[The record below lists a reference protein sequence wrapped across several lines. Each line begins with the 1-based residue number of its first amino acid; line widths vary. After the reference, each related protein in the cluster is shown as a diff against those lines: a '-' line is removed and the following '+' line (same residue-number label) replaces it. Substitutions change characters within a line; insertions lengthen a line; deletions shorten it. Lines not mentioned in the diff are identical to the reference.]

1 MVVVSGSAGRT
12 AGLFSRRDRAV
23 IAAAAIAVLLVE
35 LDWFALNLM
44 LPVIA
49 RDFGTP
55 ATNLQWLVSG
65 YMLTL
70 GALMIVAGR
79 AADLYGRRRVLVIG
93 LTGFAAMSVVC
104 SAARNAA
111 WLTAGRVVQGTA
123 AALVLP
129 IAVAVVT
136 AHFRD
141 GRQGRAVGTVLAF
154 SAIGTALGPF
164 VGGTFAE
171 LVSWRAVFL
180 LNVPFCAL
188 AALLTLRYVTE
199 SRDEGAARGMDLPG
213 AVTLAGGL
221 TAVMLA
227 VDQGSDWGWGSAATV
242 ACFAA
247 GVVMLG
253 LFAVVERRT
262 TEPLIDLSLLRNR
275 PFVTV
280 TAAGTV
286 SNIVYCLVAVLA
298 ALYLEQARGLSPLE
312 SGVVFLSLS
321 AGVGAASYWSG
332 HLARRWRAEV
342 LMAEGLLLSGV
353 ALAALTWARP
363 LPLYAAVFAVVGA
376 GVGLGWALTNAATQ
390 SYVSAGRLAAASG
403 LVLTSLVLWGAVAVT
418 VAATVLE
425 EVSGSTGAA
434 ASDGPA
440 IDGVLRVVAVLAVAG
455 AGVLVPLVRSGA
467 QTPAGEAAATPEGG
481 GAARG
486 TRSRNLAGGGAG
498 RGTAGRRT
506 G

>member
-1 MVVVSGSAGRT
+1 MSGAARRT
-12 AGLFSRRDRAV
+12 TRLFSRRDRAV
-23 IAAAAIAVLLVE
+23 IAAASIAMLLVE

-55 ATNLQWLVSG
+55 STDLQWLVSG

-70 GALMIVAGR
+70 GALMIVGGR
-79 AADLYGRRRVLVIG
+79 AADLYGRRRVIVIG
-93 LTGFAAMSVVC
+93 LTGFAVMSVVC
-104 SAARNAA
+104 STARNAA
-111 WLTAGRVVQGTA
+111 WLTAGRVVQGMT

-154 SAIGTALGPF
+154 SAVGTALGPF
-164 VGGTFAE
+164 VGGSFAE

-180 LNVPFCAL
+180 LNVPFCLL
-188 AALLTLRYVTE
+188 AVLLVLRYVTE

-213 AVTLAGGL
+213 AVVLACGL
-221 TAVMLA
+221 TAGMLA
-227 VDQGSDWGWGSAATV
+227 VDQGSAWGWDSAATLL
-242 ACFAA
+242 CFALGA
-247 GVVMLG
+247 LALALFVVI
-253 LFAVVERRT
+253 ERRT
-262 TEPLIDLSLLRNR
+262 KEPLIDLSLLRNR

-298 ALYLEQARGLSPLE
+298 ALYLQQARGLSPLD
-312 SGVVFLSLS
+312 SGVVFLALS

-342 LMAEGLLLSGV
+342 LMAVGLLLSGV
-353 ALAALTWARP
+353 ALGALTWARP

-390 SYVSAGRLAAASG
+390 SYVPAGRLAAASG

-418 VAATVLE
+418 VAATVVE
-425 EVSGSTGAA
+425 ELSGSAGVA
-434 ASDGPA
+434 ASYGSA
-440 IDGVLRVVAVLAVAG
+440 IDLVLRVVALLAVAG
-455 AGVLVPLVRSGA
+455 AAVLVPLVRSGA
-467 QTPAGEAAATPEGG
+467 GTPADRPAATAGEVD
-481 GAARG
+481 AAPR
-486 TRSRNLAGGGAG
+486 TRS
-498 RGTAGRRT
+498 
-506 G
+506 

>member
-12 AGLFSRRDRAV
+12 TPLFSRRDRAV
-23 IAAAAIAVLLVE
+23 IAAASIAVLLVE

-55 ATNLQWLVSG
+55 ATDLQWLVSG

-70 GALMIVAGR
+70 GALMIVGGR
-79 AADLYGRRRVLVIG
+79 AADLYGRRRVIVVG
-93 LTGFAAMSVVC
+93 LTGFAVMSVVC
-104 SAARNAA
+104 SAAQNAA
-111 WLTAGRVVQGTA
+111 WLTAGRVVQGMT

-141 GRQGRAVGTVLAF
+141 ARQGRAVGTVLAF
-154 SAIGTALGPF
+154 SAVGTALGPF
-164 VGGTFAE
+164 VGGSFAE

-180 LNVPFCAL
+180 LNVPFCLL
-188 AALLTLRYVTE
+188 AVVLTLRYVTE
-199 SRDEGAARGMDLPG
+199 SRDETAARGMDLPG
-213 AVTLAGGL
+213 AVTLAVAL
-221 TAVMLA
+221 TAVMLG
-227 VDQGSDWGWGSAATV
+227 VDQGSDWGWDSAATV
-242 ACFAA
+242 ACFTA

-253 LFAVVERRT
+253 LFVLVERRAA
-262 TEPLIDLSLLRNR
+262 EPLIDLSLLHNR

-280 TAAGTV
+280 TVAGTV

-312 SGVVFLSLS
+312 SGVVFLALS

-332 HLARRWRAEV
+332 HLAHRWRAEV
-342 LMAEGLLLSGV
+342 LMAVGLLLSGV

-425 EVSGSTGAA
+425 EISGSTGAA
-434 ASDGPA
+434 ASDGSA
-440 IDGVLRVVAVLAVAG
+440 IDGVLRVAAALAVAG
-455 AGVLVPLVRSGA
+455 SVALVPLVRSG
-467 QTPAGEAAATPEGG
+467 
-481 GAARG
+481 RG
-486 TRSRNLAGGGAG
+486 TPVRGPVTAPEEVDAAPRGRS
-498 RGTAGRRT
+498 
-506 G
+506 

>member
-1 MVVVSGSAGRT
+1 MSGSAGRT
-12 AGLFSRRDRAV
+12 TRLFSRRDRAV
-23 IAAAAIAVLLVE
+23 IAAASIAMLLVE

-55 ATNLQWLVSG
+55 STNLQWLVSG

-70 GALMIVAGR
+70 GALMIVGGR
-79 AADLYGRRRVLVIG
+79 AADLYGRRRVIVIG
-93 LTGFAAMSVVC
+93 LTGFAVMSVVC
-104 SAARNAA
+104 STARNTA
-111 WLTAGRVVQGTA
+111 WLTAGRVVQGMT

-141 GRQGRAVGTVLAF
+141 ARQGRAVGTVLAF

-180 LNVPFCAL
+180 LNVPFCLL
-188 AALLTLRYVTE
+188 AVLLMLRYVTE

-227 VDQGSDWGWGSAATV
+227 VDQGSSWGWGSAATV
-242 ACFAA
+242 ACF
-247 GVVMLG
+247 VVGALVLG
-253 LFAVVERRT
+253 LFVVIERRT
-262 TEPLIDLSLLRNR
+262 KEPLIDLSLLHNR

-280 TAAGTV
+280 TVAGTV

-298 ALYLEQARGLSPLE
+298 ALYLQQARGLSPLD
-312 SGVVFLSLS
+312 SGVVFLALS

-332 HLARRWRAEV
+332 HLTHRWRAEV
-342 LMAEGLLLSGV
+342 LMAVGLLLSGL
-353 ALAALTWARP
+353 ALAALTWVRP

-390 SYVSAGRLAAASG
+390 SYVPAGRLAAASG
-403 LVLTSLVLWGAVAVT
+403 LVLTSLVLWGAIAVT

-425 EVSGSTGAA
+425 EVSGSAGVA
-434 ASDGPA
+434 ASDGSA
-440 IDGVLRVVAVLAVAG
+440 IDGVLRVVALLAVAG
-455 AGVLVPLVRSGA
+455 AAVLVPLVRSDAGR
-467 QTPAGEAAATPEGG
+467 PAGEPVAAPGG
-481 GAARG
+481 ADGAAR
-486 TRSRNLAGGGAG
+486 TRSGNLAGGGAG
-498 RGTAGRRT
+498 KGRAGRPR